1 MSKNLQSKGSGRADE
16 SHTSLSGGKCQTKR
30 MKNTRK
36 LKERAQYCLA
46 QESKVNVE
54 DKMVVRTEDNGDW
67 EWKTERKM
75 NREMVKWDP
84 GKHRK
89 YEE

>member
-1 MSKNLQSKGSGRADE
+1 M
-16 SHTSLSGGKCQTKR
+16 
-30 MKNTRK
+30 RK

-75 NREMVKWDP
+75 KREMVK
-84 GKHRK
+84 
-89 YEE
+89 

>member
-1 MSKNLQSKGSGRADE
+1 M
-16 SHTSLSGGKCQTKR
+16 
-30 MKNTRK
+30 RK

-75 NREMVKWDP
+75 KREMVKWDP